1 MYNIHAFLVFILFSG
16 STSDLQI
23 HFRQTHNV
31 GSSDG
36 TIEQPATKKPRI
48 EGNGCAKCDFRSANR
63 EEFKKHILSHKT
75 NRSTFQCQEC
85 GLCFV
90 VQPSLSKHLRIVH
103 KISDTTKYISDEGT
117 NYMPEL
123 ENPSEKAKLNDLECS
138 VCFTSFPNETALKT
152 HMRSHGMAFIQ
163 ANKTGGL

>member
-1 MYNIHAFLVFILFSG
+1 MLSVFYRIFFFSDKN
-16 STSDLQI
+16 SDLQV
-23 HFRQTHNV
+23 HLRVAHNV
-31 GSSDG
+31 PERNAPESF
-36 TIEQPATKKPRI
+36 EQPAKKPRV
-48 EGNGCAKCDFRSANR
+48 EGNGCAKCDFHSANR

-90 VQPSLSKHLRIVH
+90 VEPSLVKHLRIVH

-123 ENPSEKAKLNDLECS
+123 ENPAEKAKLNALECS

-163 ANKTGGL
+163 ANKTGVL